1 MRVLLQ
7 RVSRGAVTVAGEPI
21 AEIARGFVLLV
32 GVGQGDTEKE
42 AAWLA
47 HKIAGLRVFEDAQGK
62 MNLSLLDLGGEA
74 LVVSQF
80 TLLANTQ
87 KGRRP
92 SFVHAADPEVAEPLV
107 EKFAAF
113 LEREGVPVRMGKF
126 GAHMLVSIENDGPV
140 TIMLER
146 LPG

>member
-7 RVSRGAVTVAGEPI
+7 RVSRGAVTVAGESI
-21 AEIARGFVLLV
+21 AEIDRGFVLLV
-32 GVGQGDTEKE
+32 GVGHGDTERE

-62 MNLSLLDLGGEA
+62 MNLSLVDLGGEA

-80 TLLANTQ
+80 TLLANTH

-113 LEREGVPVRMGKF
+113 LELEGVPVCMGKF

-146 LPG
+146 LPD